1 MQIIKIKNEKQIPD
15 NYIGTPISELI
26 SYQNLGSEFKVY
38 SSAEILVG
46 MCMDNR
52 KQLRIPENF
61 AYIIRTGGANLRY
74 SEFKVSYAIA
84 IGNIKHVALIAHDNC
99 GMVNLVSKRERFV
112 EGLCKNAGWNK
123 ERAEEHFMNY
133 APMFE
138 IDNELDF
145 IVKES
150 RRLAEKYPGV
160 MVVPLLYTI
169 EDNMLS
175 VIIE

>member
-1 MQIIKIKNEKQIPD
+1 VQIIKIKSEKQIPSSYVD
-15 NYIGTPISELI
+15 TPIFELI
-26 SYQNLGSEFKVY
+26 AYQNFGANLKVY
-38 SSAEILVG
+38 NCAELLIG

-84 IGNIKHVALIAHDNC
+84 IGNIKHIALIAHNNC
-99 GMVNLVSKRERFV
+99 GMVNLVSQRERFV
-112 EGLCKNAGWNK
+112 EGLCKNAGWDK

-138 IDNELDF
+138 IDNEVDF
-145 IVKES
+145 VVKES
-150 RRLAEKYPGV
+150 NRLAEKYPGV
-160 MVVPLLYTI
+160 MVVPLLYSI
-169 EDNMLS
+169 EDNMLN
-175 VIIE
+175 VIVE